1 MNHSDTPESGSEGTA
16 IKLVCFST
24 PGSVSWTLTWGRTGY
39 QGQHPKGRG
48 GQECGDH
55 DRGGHARG
63 DVKAA
68 AELVGPSVWVATISF
83 SSQAPQFTL
92 ATPQVTAQGM
102 LLL

>member
-1 MNHSDTPESGSEGTA
+1 MVAKNVAAMTVVDMPE
-16 IKLVCFST
+16 V
-24 PGSVSWTLTWGRTGY
+24 
-39 QGQHPKGRG
+39 
-48 GQECGDH
+48 
-55 DRGGHARG
+55 

-68 AELVGPSVWVATISF
+68 AELVDPSVWVATISF